1 LRSERESGVS
11 FSLYSFLFQSLWIF
25 GGILFIWGEGQ
36 VIFLESDEFNGDL
49 INTPVNNN
57 VTFLTL
63 EALNPLLLS

>member
-1 LRSERESGVS
+1 
-11 FSLYSFLFQSLWIF
+11 
-25 GGILFIWGEGQ
+25 LFIWGEGQ